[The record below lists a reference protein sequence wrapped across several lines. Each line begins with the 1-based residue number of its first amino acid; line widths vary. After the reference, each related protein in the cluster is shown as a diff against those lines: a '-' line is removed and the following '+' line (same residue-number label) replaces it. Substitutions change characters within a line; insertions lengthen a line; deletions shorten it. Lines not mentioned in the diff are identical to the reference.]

1 MKNYTYTYIYIIP
14 SNPLPY
20 SAHLWTSSVLLCYID
35 TDIVNCVECFVKV
48 KKACYILTLINI

>member
-20 SAHLWTSSVLLCYID
+20 SAHARTCGRHQY
-35 TDIVNCVECFVKV
+35 FY
-48 KKACYILTLINI
+48 AILTPTS